1 MSILT
6 NVKISLTIKKLL
18 KTDDENEI
26 KNILE
31 NTDNT
36 HLLFVKLQEF
46 IMKKVKKNP
55 ELKLELYPRYKKI
68 DQIQS
73 QITKELLS
81 DIGVR

>member
-1 MSILT
+1 MSIFT
-6 NVKISLTIKKLL
+6 NIKINLTIKQLL

-26 KNILE
+26 KYILE

-36 HLLFVKLQEF
+36 HLLFTKLQEF

-55 ELKLELYPRYKKI
+55 ELKPELYSRYKKI

-81 DIGVR
+81 DIGIR